1 MIIKFIKSAKNERMM
16 FVPFFLFA
24 KFTEQLLGRSKAF
37 VLGWEL
43 SYIGYGSR
51 FRGTKSIQV
60 KPGAY
65 INRGAW
71 IDAIY
76 SFGDQKFNP
85 IIIIGRNFSAADR
98 LHISAI
104 NSISIGDD
112 CLFGSGI
119 YISDHNHGSYKG
131 DIQSDVNEAPIKRLL
146 TSFGKVDIG
155 SNVWLGDNVIVLGSV
170 SIGSGSVIG
179 ANSVITKDVPPNV
192 MVAGSPYRILKKFD
206 EKSKRWEY

>member
-16 FVPFFLFA
+16 FVPFYLLT
-24 KFTEQLLGRSKAF
+24 KFSEQLLGRLKAF
-37 VLGWEL
+37 ILGWKL

-51 FRGTKSIQV
+51 LRGTKSIKV
-60 KPGAY
+60 RAGAY
-65 INRGAW
+65 INRNAW

-76 SFGDQKFNP
+76 SFGGQDFNP
-85 IIIIGRNFSAADR
+85 LIDIGRNFCAADG

-112 CLFGSGI
+112 CLFGSGV
-119 YISDHNHGSYKG
+119 YISDHNHGSYKA
-131 DIQSDVNEAPIKRLL
+131 DMQSDVNEAPIKRRL

-155 SNVWLGDNVIVLGSV
+155 SKVWLGDNVIVVGSV

-192 MVAGSPYRILKKFD
+192 MVAGSPYRILKKFNV
-206 EKSKRWEY
+206 KSKRWE